1 MDLRALIPFGKKK
14 PREQEPEKKRL
25 NTAGYEPYRAW
36 AWQQHRDLPL
46 FTFGVIHQMLLDGQ
60 VRLALATRAAPVQGV
75 QFAFKNGDAWTPGVK
90 ARRPEVG
97 QFVLRQMERLW
108 ADYISDICTAQ
119 IWGWSAGEITLRL
132 THYNLIEFEHFEPRH
147 AADCRLLKR
156 DGHPCGVRF
165 ERIQGE
171 GHVDLE
177 FPRAFFH
184 AHNPSPGDDY
194 GNSCLIGA
202 YSPWADKCMNG
213 GALDVRRLFMHKD
226 AYGGTTVG
234 YPSDGDIYIAG
245 MADPI
250 PARDVARQIA
260 EQLVAGGVVTKPN
273 DRDENGNEKW
283 TVERAQVPNN
293 PQHILQYPKDLD
305 SDIRTGVGV
314 PDGIMDD
321 DGGGAWGGKRVVM
334 AAFYATLDTWVRSIV
349 RDFCEQVIDP
359 LIVLNWGQA
368 EEYEVTHKPLAE
380 QAMEQ
385 QSNAGPGQPGKPGAN
400 GPQPQQGLPG
410 QGGPSLQPQQPAR
423 MSLDPVS
430 AVGQGVLDAA
440 DLVRAADHVLRMSN
454 VTFDESKHARDEK
467 GRFTVGSRAPRR
479 KLEQL
484 GSSYEEI
491 QSRFR
496 EKVDSRRQKIEDDYD
511 RLRGASESE
520 FVQFRDNAEAQ
531 AKAKIESIES
541 GLAKRI
547 KMIESQYG
555 ADTEDQTDAQFEQMQ
570 EAIYSAEQA
579 AKNFKDK
586 VEDDTNTAI
595 EKAEKA
601 LDKQIEKLEA
611 KFDRL
616 REKME
621 EREESDV
628 DKLDEKIEDL
638 MNSVLDARADEIE
651 DLENLYADLNDQ
663 LDDAA
668 DDYEEQGD
676 NLFAE
681 QLEYEKQ
688 VEAYY
693 DALYEKLSAS
703 GAARMSNDRKGG
715 LRWITVKP
723 NGEDNEGRPV
733 LIDDDGTIQAGMGS
747 KNKGKKI
754 GAVDKKSDLSFER
767 YNNKTKKSETVE
779 FNKGEFVDTS
789 SGSGGG
795 KARGKIV
802 GVQDGGKKI
811 VVEHPK
817 YGNWNDTYRM
827 TYSPGEVYP
836 QGTHLPVESPKKK
849 EGVSA
854 KKVIDAVNKKN
865 EPEGGWSDADRVP
878 GSGYTPPTIPGEQT
892 SLFGGDDMN
901 SGQKSLFNVAR
912 PSKADQRA
920 AKKQDAPAPASMLE
934 QIDDEQKKY
943 ASERKSLP
951 GQKSLIDE
959 DGTPDKPKASEPTKK
974 GFDELPGS
982 VQDHVKRHVGTIK
995 EIEKQIELAKGLDKR
1010 FAGGGRY
1017 ESEVRE
1023 KFQNSFDV
1031 SKQKLKEFFGMAEK
1045 NGFDGE
1051 GIVSKL
1057 GVDAARMSILRM
1069 RVQPPKKQ
1077 EDNSEK
1083 SEVVTGEF
1091 GDRGR
1096 YVTIGD
1102 RVVFIETKE
1111 SVAAKRKRRDDER
1124 APYVPKNQLDQAIV
1138 DYIGTNKK
1146 TVEAFKPFVDDANKF
1161 LNQQASESTN
1171 ALRNVLSAFG
1181 HNGKSASAFISNLR
1195 HKRDY
1200 RSIPGFDEM
1209 AEYAAKYHPE
1219 LLAAQTG
1226 ESSVSGDIEQAFFDR
1241 LRQGFIS
1248 GYAKHSNEVL
1258 ELASQ
1263 MAGGSF
1269 FDDDNWDDDISFDPS
1284 RMSVMR
1290 DAKGR
1295 FVSKPKTDP
1304 SPQEPKE

>member
-663 LDDAA
+663 LDDEA

-676 NLFAE
+676 KLFAE

-733 LIDDDGTIQAGMGS
+733 LIDGDGTIQAGMGS

-754 GAVDKKSDLSFER
+754 GAVDKDKTTGANHTSTGANPLSSGANPTSSSDKPAPDKYADLAKEKKESIDVAQKEAEDRLSRLQSGKPSEGLESNDFARNPKQAIKNAQDAVER
-767 YNNKTKKSETVE
+767 YRNMPREFTDRDKAEADMVAGMKAKAAPNSGDKAANSGDKSEPVWKRDKVRRESGNQIMPISGLQASRTSQRQLDRMNREADKRMDRTIDNTQLSKYSRDVIE
-779 FNKGEFVDTS
+779 AHEKGEVDENT
-789 SGSGGG
+789 
-795 KARGKIV
+795 
-802 GVQDGGKKI
+802 
-811 VVEHPK
+811 
-817 YGNWNDTYRM
+817 
-827 TYSPGEVYP
+827 PGI
-836 QGTHLPVESPKKK
+836 S
-849 EGVSA
+849 
-854 KKVIDAVNKKN
+854 
-865 EPEGGWSDADRVP
+865 SDARMVIRDYKKRQAEAKNIGNVSELRQWDLLGMSDMQVGMRVA
-878 GSGYTPPTIPGEQT
+878 GAADFFE
-892 SLFGGDDMN
+892 
-901 SGQKSLFNVAR
+901 VA
-912 PSKADQRA
+912 KINKNTVTLKRA
-920 AKKQDAPAPASMLE
+920 
-934 QIDDEQKKY
+934 
-943 ASERKSLP
+943 
-951 GQKSLIDE
+951 
-959 DGTPDKPKASEPTKK
+959 DGTKFTTNPSSLNRMQDFDRREAMRALQNGEPI
-974 GFDELPGS
+974 P
-982 VQDHVKRHVGTIK
+982 K
-995 EIEKQIELAKGLDKR
+995 EIVE
-1010 FAGGGRY
+1010 RY
-1017 ESEVRE
+1017 
-1023 KFQNSFDV
+1023 
-1031 SKQKLKEFFGMAEK
+1031 
-1045 NGFDGE
+1045 
-1051 GIVSKL
+1051 
-1057 GVDAARMSILRM
+1057 
-1069 RVQPPKKQ
+1069 
-1077 EDNSEK
+1077 
-1083 SEVVTGEF
+1083 
-1091 GDRGR
+1091 
-1096 YVTIGD
+1096 
-1102 RVVFIETKE
+1102 
-1111 SVAAKRKRRDDER
+1111 
-1124 APYVPKNQLDQAIV
+1124 
-1138 DYIGTNKK
+1138 
-1146 TVEAFKPFVDDANKF
+1146 
-1161 LNQQASESTN
+1161 
-1171 ALRNVLSAFG
+1171 
-1181 HNGKSASAFISNLR
+1181 
-1195 HKRDY
+1195 
-1200 RSIPGFDEM
+1200 
-1209 AEYAAKYHPE
+1209 PE
-1219 LLAAQTG
+1219 LNKQP
-1226 ESSVSGDIEQAFFDR
+1226 
-1241 LRQGFIS
+1241 
-1248 GYAKHSNEVL
+1248 N
-1258 ELASQ
+1258 
-1263 MAGGSF
+1263 
-1269 FDDDNWDDDISFDPS
+1269 
-1284 RMSVMR
+1284 
-1290 DAKGR
+1290 
-1295 FVSKPKTDP
+1295 
-1304 SPQEPKE
+1304 PQEPKE